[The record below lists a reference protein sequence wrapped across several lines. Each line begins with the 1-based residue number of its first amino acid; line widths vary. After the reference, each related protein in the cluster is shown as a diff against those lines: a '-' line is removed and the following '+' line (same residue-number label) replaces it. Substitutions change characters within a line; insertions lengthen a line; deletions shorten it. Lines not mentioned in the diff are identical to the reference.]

1 MQAGLVIFLFFAFLG
16 ATVYGDTEFLLHTR
30 RIRDTPQQ
38 VDPEVESLLRS
49 SFYAADPT
57 VVSLPRWQGNSS
69 SPELQAVVAAQ
80 LDQHAS
86 NVISV
91 DLADAS
97 DEAEVLEKVSKM
109 VILLNKNFDVPLED
123 ILLVGFAEGAHLAGG
138 VAAKVHADL
147 GHKPL
152 HLTALDPTS
161 GESLQHVLSPSDA
174 EFVEVVHTDSGGEGT
189 WETLGHVDYF
199 PNGGT
204 SQPGCSEGSCSHE
217 RAFELLAEM
226 WSPANDFVSAVCG
239 SVETMSA
246 QNCRWSSLKMGQR
259 GEERP
264 TSGIYFLET
273 RQSSPFGRGAYHISF
288 L

>member
-1 MQAGLVIFLFFAFLG
+1 VEG
-16 ATVYGDTEFLLHTR
+16 ATEFLLHTR
-30 RIRDTPQQ
+30 RIRDSPQQ

-69 SPELQAVVAAQ
+69 SPELLAVVAAQ
-80 LDQHAS
+80 LDQQAS

-91 DLADAS
+91 DLAEAS
-97 DEAEVLEKVSKM
+97 DEAEVFEKVSQL
-109 VILLNKNFDVPLED
+109 VILLHKNFDVPLED

-161 GESLQHVLSPSDA
+161 GASLQHALSPSDA
-174 EFVEVVHTDSGGEGT
+174 EFVEVVHTNSGGAGT
-189 WETLGHVDYF
+189 WETLGHVDYY

-204 SQPGCSEGSCSHE
+204 TQPGCSDAACSHE

-259 GEERP
+259 GGDRP
-264 TSGIYFLET
+264 SPGVYFLET
-273 RQSSPFGRGAYHISF
+273 RQSSPFARGAYHISF